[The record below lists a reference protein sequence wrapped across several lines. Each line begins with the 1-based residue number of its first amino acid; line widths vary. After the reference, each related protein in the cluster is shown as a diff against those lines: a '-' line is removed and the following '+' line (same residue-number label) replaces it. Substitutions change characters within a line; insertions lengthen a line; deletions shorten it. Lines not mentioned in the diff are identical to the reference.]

1 MSDDLNE
8 HAFPNGGWKFRQ
20 PQTGW
25 SNPMAMVGFKASVDA
40 IIKHRLA
47 NPAITAKHSLAT
59 DPYAVAEELKTFTRL
74 RLGMPPPA
82 SSFFQWGR
90 SPSRQDG
97 AVAAAG
103 SGFFRKITRVGTG
116 ITTLADWLGSDGTPV
131 ANTLAEQ
138 RAGICAG
145 TDDKSK
151 CPLNNKGDLLSIF
164 TKPAADLIR
173 RQIEEKKKMNLRTT
187 KDSELGTCDAC
198 GCPLELKV
206 HVPLKFI
213 KTHMKE
219 PEASQLDPRCWI
231 KKEL

>member
-1 MSDDLNE
+1 MNSDLSE
-8 HAFPNGGWKFRQ
+8 HEFPNGGWKFRQ

-74 RLGMPPPA
+74 RLGMPPPP

-103 SGFFRKITRVGTG
+103 TSGFFRKITRVGTG

-145 TDDKSK
+145 
-151 CPLNNKGDLLSIF
+151 CPQNSDQDLLSIF

-173 RQIEEKKKMNLRTT
+173 RQLEERKQLKLETT
-187 KDSELGTCDAC
+187 NDAKLGICLAC
-198 GCPLELKV
+198 GCPTRLKV

-213 KTHMKE
+213 KAHMKE
-219 PEASQLDPRCWI
+219 PEASQLDARCWI
-231 KKEL
+231 KKEQ